1 MSRKL
6 HLTLATG
13 DYESIRALKEGTVQP
28 DGIELTV
35 LTNMTSDTR
44 HWRMLRNREFDIA
57 ELSMSNYLM
66 AKYTGL
72 PFTAIPVFL
81 HRRFRHGFIFLNTSK
96 GIKKPADLLG
106 RRVGLRNFQA
116 TANLWIRGIL
126 EHEHGLPHRSVHWF
140 KQDEEEVD
148 WTPSADLDIHRIPA
162 GKTVETML
170 VEGELDALIHPEI
183 IQPILDK
190 DHRVS
195 RLFPNYRDLE
205 IDYYK
210 RTGIFPIMHTTA
222 IKQEIVDKYPWVA
235 INLMQAFEESK
246 KAAYKRME
254 NPRIV
259 PLAWFRS
266 FLEEQEELLG
276 HDPWVYGL
284 GEMNRNSLETLMQ
297 YSREQGLLGR
307 KMSLEELFIHTQAH
321 S

>member
-35 LTNMTSDTR
+35 LTDMTSDTR

-106 RRVGLRNFQA
+106 RKIGLRNFQA

-126 EHEHGLPHRSVHWF
+126 EHEHGLPHRSVHWL

-148 WTPSADLDIHRIPA
+148 WTPPADLDIQRIPA
-162 GKTVETML
+162 GKSIEKML
-170 VEGELDALIHPEI
+170 MEGELDALIHPEI

-210 RTGIFPIMHTTA
+210 RTEIFPIMHTTA

>member
-1 MSRKL
+1 
-6 HLTLATG
+6 
-13 DYESIRALKEGTVQP
+13 
-28 DGIELTV
+28 
-35 LTNMTSDTR
+35 
-44 HWRMLRNREFDIA
+44 
-57 ELSMSNYLM
+57 M

-96 GIKKPADLLG
+96 GIRKPADLIG
-106 RRVGLRNFQA
+106 RRIGLRNFQA

-148 WTPSADLDIHRIPA
+148 WTPPADLDIQRIAA
-162 GKTVETML
+162 GKSVEKML
-170 VEGELDALIHPEI
+170 LEGDLDAVIHPEI
-183 IQPILDK
+183 IQPILDR
-190 DHRVS
+190 DQRVS
-195 RLFPNYRDLE
+195 RLFPHYRELE

-222 IKQEIVDKYPWVA
+222 IKQEITEKYPWVA

-246 KAAYKRME
+246 KVAYKRME

-276 HDPWVYGL
+276 RDPWVYGL
-284 GEMNRNSLETLMQ
+284 GEINRNSLETLMQ

-307 KMSLEELFIHTQAH
+307 KMSLEELFINTQAH